1 MERKYTVLIVD
12 DSETNIE
19 MMSEML
25 RGSYALVTAN
35 NGVDALEEMRGE
47 NRPDVV
53 LLDMLMPK
61 PDGYD
66 ILKIM
71 SEDEVLRFIPVVA
84 ITSDSDPAACER
96 AFELGAVDFLSRDE
110 DMSFIRY
117 RVRSVL
123 RLCEMD
129 KTRRESERLRGEIT
143 SERRLSV
150 LMDNLPGGVATIRTN
165 GIKCEC
171 TYFNTKLIDLFHM
184 GEDQF
189 AMQFAVPKRP
199 EWLEEIVT
207 RAKSAENFTFEF
219 SVENRQNYDKPGARQ
234 WIRAAAD
241 CIGEKDGMTE
251 LYCVFLDINAEKQQ
265 ELRAE
270 ESGKRLRENQSLL
283 QTVFNNAP
291 GGICFSE
298 RGDDGS
304 FRTLFI
310 SLGLAQMLGFSSVED
325 CLAVISENPSHGVSA
340 NDAATIK
347 RLISEIPEEGGS
359 FKYGFRVDLDNGHTL
374 WLSMRCQLTREDDG
388 KVHMYSFI
396 TNLTKEKRYQDEL
409 RAAAY
414 YDSLTGLYNRHAFLK
429 TARETIDENPLTQF
443 SLMRLNIG
451 SFKVV
456 NDLLGRDVGDKVL
469 TIIANAVRELFTDR
483 GIYSRFFA
491 DNFLVLT
498 PYNER
503 GVHPRTLLAE
513 VQKAVAES
521 GLLSHEI
528 QYYIGV
534 YTVTDRSMSVENM
547 ADRAAIACRSI
558 NGSFQEHI
566 AYYDEKMRLE
576 MLEEQSVV
584 DDSRRALQNGE
595 FCVYYQPVY
604 GIKAKKFVSAEALVR
619 WKHPTK
625 GMINPGRFVPVFEK
639 NGFIAELDLYVLE
652 QVCVYMKWR
661 RENNLPQF
669 PISVNISR
677 MSLYDPKLYDTIS
690 SITDKYKIDPKFF
703 RIEITESAYNDNPA
717 QLLDTIGKLRGKC
730 YPVLMDDFG
739 SGYSSLNTLKDIPID
754 VLKLDMK
761 FMQGFEKNGKVGTIV
776 TSVAR
781 MSKWLN
787 IPLLAEGVET
797 KAQFDFLS
805 SVGCAYIQGFYFAR
819 PVPEEELT
827 RLIAL
832 EGVSGKAELET
843 YALNDDVN
851 ELLGNNALVSK
862 LISGAFGGF
871 GIYEMYDNKLEALR
885 VNNGYMKIM
894 GYTPEDFNEEN
905 VNVWE
910 LMLPEDAELSR
921 NACLE
926 ALRRDEAVHA
936 TVHRYDKNGNL
947 RVLDGVHRRL
957 GGTYENPIL
966 CIAFNDITDQLE
978 SERRLR
984 LAYNE
989 IEEVLGA
996 TDSVITDMDIENGVF
1011 FSVGDLS
1018 DYDIDLNKLSDLG
1031 NASAR
1036 LGDVVHP
1043 DDLAE
1048 ATVFSNIREPGKY
1061 TRELRLLN
1069 RKDNRYYWWR
1079 FTIVHTIN
1087 DAGELART
1095 LGVANNIDA
1104 QKRARLELEQER
1116 ANVDTVMSKLDAG
1129 ILTLEVS
1136 GEHDARVI
1144 YSNDSYWRI
1153 TGLEKTDDMSFFENI
1168 YSGVD
1173 EEGRQR
1179 INEAVRSGGSSNVI
1193 YRVTRPNGEVAMLE
1207 MSMALTQV
1215 EGNRRVYMTIVTD
1228 ISERYND
1235 RLKFEAIVRNFH
1247 EGLALVQ
1254 LSAEGVEI
1262 NYANEKFYSVLGVA
1276 PEDTER
1282 IDELIQTAIM
1292 DSGAGTGDVQ
1302 LTARGGSVRVV
1313 RIRVDEIGE
1322 TGVDVTS
1329 CIVTA
1334 SDVTLAR
1341 AESKNRIAE
1350 RTSNADAGLYDEV
1363 AEINYADRTTKL
1375 TYHRRDPEKAKGA
1388 KPAPLDAT
1396 VNSWGG
1402 KYVAE
1407 KDFKTFEEFIFAPA
1421 DNPDF
1426 TDSYCVVDVLDAT
1439 GDGEYHSLGMVLVR
1453 LTADVCMLF
1462 IRDKARVDDSVT
1474 HAQIAETYRLY
1485 GLVAEL
1491 THTTV
1496 IEIDHVEQKTTCSPS
1511 IVKYYTGDLTYSDV
1525 KNDEMSKQGP
1535 IVHPDDQ
1542 EKYAKFVNYVYSV
1555 DTPQSVTVRMKMA
1568 DGTFKWNRLTIS
1580 VSRSKD
1586 GRVLTSLSTLNVV
1599 HDEVVAR
1606 EKARQTDEL
1615 LRKTVSQIPMGV
1627 GVSKLEGDDLVVL
1640 YRSDYVNKIFGKD
1653 KEALEGYFDVARAF
1667 LNNKVYAEEGD
1678 EGSKVTQLKRA
1689 DGTDLWVGTHYRIVN
1704 DGDSVMAYVALSDV
1718 TDQVEN
1724 RLREEARE
1732 ETYRMVMNGSGIMV
1746 FDYDPRSDT
1755 FKFLIHTGE
1764 NETQIVEKI
1773 SEKIQMFAMV
1783 PPEDREIFLGTL
1795 LKLAKT
1801 AGEEE
1806 VLIHVVLGEY
1816 PRRYKVLYKSIL
1828 DEGGNIYK
1836 VVGMAQDVE
1845 DEETRLDSV
1854 RTKAMYDTLCVDIF
1868 NKQTTEE
1875 QIRAE
1880 LERST
1885 GGVLMMIDVDDFKSI
1900 NDTLGHMFG
1909 DEFLKKFAST
1919 IKAEFRETDI
1929 VGRYGG
1935 DEFFVFLPRA
1945 TSTLAERKAKKLL
1958 EHIRQIEVPLK
1969 DGVKSSIGLASVS
1982 PANREYKRLL
1992 GQADSALYQAK
2003 NLGKNRAVLFDS
2015 ATMSEES
2022 YRTKDVADHG
2032 RAKVAQSSNP
2042 ESASSIIMRVI
2053 SSLYSG
2059 ADVNEGINGMLAFV
2073 GKLFDVS
2080 RAYIFE
2086 DVIDE
2091 TGDGLYCCNTFE
2103 WCGEGV
2109 PSEKNSLA
2117 RVSYKD
2123 LGWNYRDNMD
2133 DDGIFYCHDINE
2145 LPEAQREILARQG
2158 TKSVLQ
2164 CAIFDNGKYKGFVG
2178 FVECRSNR
2186 FWTQDQID
2194 SLVLIS
2200 KVLSMS
2206 LMMYRTRTV
2215 AVNNALSLKSV
2226 LDNFPQMLFIVDA
2239 RTLEVLYC
2247 NKALDQRFGEG
2258 QLGRHCYEGLC
2269 DGDPNETCPVK
2280 QLRKAGSIEA
2290 FSKTLN
2296 QKMTAQATEIQWNGK
2311 RAFLLSIDN

>member
-12 DSETNIE
+12 DSENNIE
-19 MMSEML
+19 IMSEML
-25 RGSYALVTAN
+25 REDYELVTAT
-35 NGVDALEEMRGE
+35 NGIDALEEMRGE

-66 ILKIM
+66 ILRIM

-84 ITSDSDPAACER
+84 LTSDSDPNARAR
-96 AFELGAVDFLSRDE
+96 AFELGAVDFLSRGE

-129 KTRRESERLRGEIT
+129 KMRRENERLRGEIT

-165 GIKCEC
+165 GVKCEC
-171 TYFNTKLIDLFHM
+171 TYFNNKLINLFHM

-199 EWLEEIVT
+199 DWLEEIVT
-207 RAKSAENFTFEF
+207 RAKSEENFTFEF
-219 SVENRQNYDKPGARQ
+219 SVDNRNEPGARQ
-234 WIRAAAD
+234 WIRVAAD
-241 CIGEKDGMTE
+241 SIGETDGMNE

-291 GGICFSE
+291 GGISFSE
-298 RGDDGS
+298 RDDNGR
-304 FRTLFI
+304 FHTVFI
-310 SLGLAQMLGFSSVED
+310 SRGLAKMLGFSSIEE
-325 CLAVISENPSHGVSA
+325 CLAVISQNPSYGITT
-340 NDAATIK
+340 NDTMTIK
-347 RLISEIPEEGGS
+347 RLISEVPEDGGS
-359 FKYGFRVDLDNGHTL
+359 FKYAFRVDINNGHVL
-374 WLSMRCQLTREDDG
+374 WVSMRCQLTYGDNG
-388 KVHMYSFI
+388 KVNMYSFI
-396 TNLTKEKRYQDEL
+396 TNLTKEKRYEDEL
-409 RAAAY
+409 RTAAY
-414 YDSLTGLYNRHAFLK
+414 YDTLTGLYNRHAFLK

-469 TIIANAVRELFTDR
+469 TVIANAVRELFTNR
-483 GIYSRFFA
+483 GIYARFFA

-503 GVHPRTLLAE
+503 GVHPRTLLAA

-534 YTVTDRSMSVENM
+534 YTITDRSMSIENM

-566 AYYDEKMRLE
+566 AYYDEKMRLA

-619 WKHPTK
+619 WNHPTK
-625 GMINPGRFVPVFEK
+625 GMINPGKFVPVFEK

-661 RENNLPQF
+661 RDNNLPQF

-677 MSLYDPKLYDTIS
+677 MSLYDPKLYETIS
-690 SITDKYKIDPKFF
+690 GITDKYEIDPKFF

-717 QLLDTIGKLRGKC
+717 QLLETIGKLRGKC

-832 EGVSGKAELET
+832 EGVTGKAEIET
-843 YALNDDVN
+843 YALGDDVN
-851 ELLGNNALVSK
+851 ELLGSNALVSK

-910 LMLPEDAELSR
+910 LMVPEDAERSR
-921 NACLE
+921 EACLE
-926 ALRRDEAVHA
+926 ALRTDEAVHA
-936 TVHRYDKNGNL
+936 TVRRYDKNGSV

-966 CIAFNDITDQLE
+966 CIAFNDITEQLE

-996 TDSVITDMDIENGVF
+996 TDSVITDIDIENDSN
-1011 FSVGDLS
+1011 FSIGDLS
-1018 DYDIDLNKLSDLG
+1018 DYGIDLNKLKGLDQ
-1031 NASAR
+1031 ARER
-1036 LGDVVHP
+1036 LGDLVHP
-1043 DDLAE
+1043 DDIRTAME
-1048 ATVFSNIREPGKY
+1048 FSGIREPGKY
-1061 TRELRLLN
+1061 SEELRLLN

-1079 FTIVHTIN
+1079 FTIVHTTN
-1087 DAGELART
+1087 EAGEIART
-1095 LGVANNIDA
+1095 LSVANNIDA
-1104 QKRARLELEQER
+1104 QKRAKLELEQER
-1116 ANVDTVMSKLDAG
+1116 VNVDNVMNKIGAG

-1136 GEHDARVI
+1136 GDKKAHI
-1144 YSNDSYWRI
+1144 IFSNESFWRI
-1153 TGLEKTDDMSFFENI
+1153 IGVDRTDDLSFFEKV

-1173 EEGRQR
+1173 EEGLQN
-1179 INEAVRSGGSSNVI
+1179 IEDAVKSGGKSNII
-1193 YRVTRPNGEVAMLE
+1193 YHITRGNGEKAVLELSVALSSVDE
-1207 MSMALTQV
+1207 DS
-1215 EGNRRVYMTIVTD
+1215 RVYMIIILD
-1228 ISERYND
+1228 ISDRYND

-1254 LSAEGVEI
+1254 LSAKGVEI
-1262 NYANEKFYSVLGVA
+1262 TYANEKFYNVLDVA
-1276 PEDTER
+1276 PENTER
-1282 IDELIQTAIM
+1282 IDELIQTAM

-1302 LTARGGSVRVV
+1302 ITRNGSVHVV
-1313 RIRVDEIGE
+1313 RIRVDEIGT
-1322 TGVDVTS
+1322 TGVGVTS
-1329 CIVTA
+1329 CIVAA

-1363 AEINYADRTTKL
+1363 AELNYSDRTTRL
-1375 TYHRRDPEKAKGA
+1375 TYHRRDPERIKGA
-1388 KPAPLDAT
+1388 KPASLDAT
-1396 VNSWGG
+1396 VNSWGK

-1474 HAQIAETYRLY
+1474 LAQVAELNRIY

-1496 IEIDHVEQKTTCSPS
+1496 IEIDHVEKKTTCSPS
-1511 IVKYYTGDLTYSDV
+1511 IVEYYTGDLTYGDV
-1525 KNDEMSKQGP
+1525 KNDETAKQGP
-1535 IVHPDDQ
+1535 IVHPDDLA
-1542 EKYAKFVNYVYSV
+1542 KYAKFVGNVYSM
-1555 DTPQSVTVRMKMA
+1555 DKPQSVTVRMKMA

-1580 VSRSKD
+1580 VNRSKD
-1586 GRVLTSLSTLNVV
+1586 GRVLTSLSTINVV

-1606 EKARQTDEL
+1606 ERARQTDEL
-1615 LRKTVSQIPMGV
+1615 LRRTVSHIPMGV

-1640 YRSDYVNKIFGKD
+1640 YRSDYVNKIFGDD
-1653 KEALEGYFDVARAF
+1653 KQALENYFDMARAF
-1667 LNNKVYAEEGD
+1667 LNNRVYVEEGD
-1678 EGSKVTQLKRA
+1678 EGSKITQLKRA
-1689 DGTDLWVGTHYRIVN
+1689 NGAALWVATHYRIVS
-1704 DGDSVMAYVALSDV
+1704 DDDSVMAYVALSDV

-1724 RLREEARE
+1724 RMREEARE
-1732 ETYRMVMNGSGIMV
+1732 ETYRMVLNGSGIMV
-1746 FDYDPRSDT
+1746 FDYNPRTDK
-1755 FKFLIHTGE
+1755 FKFLIHSGE
-1764 NETQIVEKI
+1764 SETQVVENI
-1773 SEKIQMFAMV
+1773 SERIQMFAMV
-1783 PPEDREIFLGTL
+1783 PPEDREVFLGTL
-1795 LKLAKT
+1795 LKLSKNP
-1801 AGEEE
+1801 GEEE
-1806 VLIHVVLGEY
+1806 VLIHVVIGGY

-1828 DEGGNIYK
+1828 DESGNIFK

-1845 DEETRLDSV
+1845 DEEMRLESV
-1854 RTKAMYDTLCVDIF
+1854 QAKAMYDTLCVDIF

-1885 GGVLMMIDVDDFKSI
+1885 GGALMMIDVDDFKSI

-1945 TSTLAERKAKKLL
+1945 TSTLAETKAHKLL
-1958 EHIRQIEVPLK
+1958 EHIMQIKVPLPG
-1969 DGVKSSIGLASVS
+1969 GVKSSIGIASVS

-1992 GQADSALYQAK
+1992 KQADSALYQAK
-2003 NLGKNRAVLFDS
+2003 NLGKNRAVLYDS

-2022 YRTKDVADHG
+2022 YRTKDIADHG
-2032 RAKVAQSSNP
+2032 RAKTVQSSNP
-2042 ESASSIIMRVI
+2042 DTAASVIMRVI
-2053 SSLYSG
+2053 SSLYSSS
-2059 ADVNEGINGMLAFV
+2059 DVNEGINGILAFV

-2086 DVIDE
+2086 DTD
-2091 TGDGLYCCNTFE
+2091 DGLYCCNTFE

-2109 PSEKNSLA
+2109 PSEKESLA
-2117 RVSYKD
+2117 RVSYEED
-2123 LGWNYRDNMD
+2123 LGGNYRDNMD

-2145 LPEAQREILARQG
+2145 LPDAQREILSRQG
-2158 TKSVLQ
+2158 IKSVLQ

-2178 FVECRSNR
+2178 FDECRSNR

-2194 SLVLIS
+2194 SLVIIS
-2200 KVLSMS
+2200 KVLSMF
-2206 LMMYRTRTV
+2206 LMMYRTRAV
-2215 AVNNALSLKSV
+2215 AVNSAQSLKSV
-2226 LDNFPQMLFIVDA
+2226 LDNFPQMLFIADA
-2239 RTLEVLYC
+2239 ETLEILYC
-2247 NKALDQRFGEG
+2247 NKALDKRFGESE
-2258 QLGRHCYEGLC
+2258 LGKRCYEGLC
-2269 DGDPNETCPVK
+2269 DGDPNGTCPVK
-2280 QLRKAGSIEA
+2280 QLHKAGSIEA
-2290 FSKTLN
+2290 FSSALN
-2296 QKMTAQATEIQWNGK
+2296 EKITSQATEIQWNGK
-2311 RAFLLSIDN
+2311 RAFLISVD